1 MSIRADRPRL
11 PQPFKGANLYALDGA
26 LQRLLARLIPDSLAR
41 QKDRIEDF
49 GAFCGGPVEEAAD
62 YTDRFAP
69 PRLETYDRSGKLV
82 NAIHHNPLWDQ
93 VSREAYARGA
103 VGLAFGEQAEPYTLT
118 FAFGYLLGMAD
129 ISLHCPVTMTG
140 AVAYVLD
147 RFAPESVRARYLP
160 DMVRMDGKALTG
172 GTWATEHHG
181 GSDIGATTTRA
192 SLQGDGT
199 ARLNGLKWF
208 TSNANGGL
216 ALATARP
223 DGAPEGSKGLGAYL
237 VPTHLDDG
245 SPNPMR
251 IRRLKEKLGT
261 KGVPTGEIDLIDTW
275 AVEVAPPPRGF
286 KLMVEALEFSRIHN
300 AMGSVGVQR
309 RAYLEA
315 LSYAGQR
322 AAFGHVITDYPMVQ
336 DELLKM
342 LVAHEAG
349 LVLAFESARAFDAA
363 HGRDVAEAETV
374 ERTWLR
380 VATALAKYLTAE
392 DACATTRGAIELIG
406 GNGYTADHVTPRLLR
421 DAQVLTVWEG
431 PANIQALELLRLLG
445 NRLPGMEAYRRRIE
459 GIAGSVPPVLSVLAR
474 AVESGLAEVTQAVSL
489 MGRDQGLA
497 QRHAR
502 RLLALMADVLA
513 AALLLESATVEL
525 AAGNARMALVARL
538 FIETRLE
545 PLPHRGIVAGR
556 EWTSRYFEPLAF
568 DGAVDVSAIAGLPA
582 MTGAAA

>member
-1 MSIRADRPRL
+1 MTNRPARPRL
-11 PQPFKGANLYALDGA
+11 PYPIKGGNFYALDGS
-26 LQRLLARLIPDSLAR
+26 LQRLLGRLIPDSLAR
-41 QKDRIEDF
+41 QQARLEDF

-69 PRLETYDRSGKLV
+69 PRLETYDRSGRMV
-82 NAIHHNPLWDQ
+82 NVIHHNPAWDA
-93 VSREAYARGA
+93 VSREVYERGA
-103 VGLAFGEQAEPYTLT
+103 VGLAFGEKAEPYTLT

-147 RFAPESVRARYLP
+147 RFAPESVRERYLP
-160 DMVRMDGKALTG
+160 EMTRMDGQALTG

-192 SLQGDGT
+192 TLQGDGT
-199 ARLNGLKWF
+199 ARLTGLKWF

-223 DGAPEGSKGLGAYL
+223 EGAPEGSKGLGAYL
-237 VPTHLDDG
+237 VPTHRDDG
-245 SPNPMR
+245 APNSMR

-261 KGVPTGEIDLIDTW
+261 KGIPTGEIDLIDTW

-315 LSYAGQR
+315 LGYADQR
-322 AAFGHVITDYPMVQ
+322 AAFGHTITDYPMVQ

-363 HGRDVAEAETV
+363 HGRDVAEAETA
-374 ERTWLR
+374 ERAWLR
-380 VATALAKYLTAE
+380 VATALAKYQTAE

-445 NRLPGMEAYRRRIE
+445 NRLPGFETYRARIE
-459 GIAGSVPPVLSVLAR
+459 KVTGSAPPALSVLAR
-474 AVESGLAEVTQAVSL
+474 STEAGLAEVTQAVAL
-489 MGRDQGLA
+489 LQADAALA

-502 RLLALMADVLA
+502 RLLALMAEVLA
-513 AALLLESATVEL
+513 AALLLESAVVEL
-525 AAGNARMALVARL
+525 GQGNARMALVTRL
-538 FIETRLE
+538 FIETRVE
-545 PLPHRGIVAGR
+545 PLAHRGIVAGR
-556 EWTSRYFEPLAF
+556 EWTSRYFEALAF
-568 DGAVDVSAIAGLPA
+568 DGVVDPSAVASLPA
-582 MTGAAA
+582 MTGVAA